1 MATLPHLIFYGA
13 MMRPDPAFRKQTR
26 IHPRPAQVRHLSP
39 KARDTVN
46 ALVIRRAAVRAGPFI
61 HEGARVEEALTL
73 LRGRSRSEL
82 AGADLVIAPSMGESG
97 WMRPVK
103 IPSFFKA
110 GLEALDEALPEVR
123 RLLAGAAAAKA
134 KSA

>member
-1 MATLPHLIFYGA
+1 
-13 MMRPDPAFRKQTR
+13 
-26 IHPRPAQVRHLSP
+26 
-39 KARDTVN
+39 
-46 ALVIRRAAVRAGPFI
+46 
-61 HEGARVEEALTL
+61 
-73 LRGRSRSEL
+73 
-82 AGADLVIAPSMGESG
+82 MGESG

-110 GLEALDEALPEVR
+110 GLEALDEALPEMR

>member
-1 MATLPHLIFYGA
+1 MTLSFQHSLGI
-13 MMRPDPAFRKQTR
+13 
-26 IHPRPAQVRHLSP
+26 
-39 KARDTVN
+39 ARC
-46 ALVIRRAAVRAGPFI
+46 
-61 HEGARVEEALTL
+61 
-73 LRGRSRSEL
+73 GRSRNEL

-110 GLEALDEALPEVR
+110 GLEALDEALPEMR
-123 RLLAGAAAAKA
+123 RLLAGAATAKA